1 MNPNHIKICKPLIK
15 QGPKLSNLFLS
26 LATWGCGP
34 PMVPIYSTSDALG
47 SSESGTG
54 YATCGILVT
63 AEARVPLRLG
73 VPYRPIYVSYV
84 FICIQ
89 HYNFTIQSVGRL
101 DTQAQ
106 KMQCHKAQHI
116 WNLDPTMWLSGL
128 KPTETTEMRH
138 MTDSIGS
145 HDKPLSCPVV
155 RGAPGHLGSAGCPR
169 AVVLAPWYEACATPN
184 RHSCRALKMAMS
196 RRNLVSGKYKQ
207 QVRQVTELTTKSEHQ
222 QTNTP
227 WTRHKQIKVIRWIEK
242 MNKQISESIGL
253 CNQESRQGKKEST
266 K

>member
-1 MNPNHIKICKPLIK
+1 MPPAASWSQLK
-15 QGPKLSNLFLS
+15 QGCHWDLEFL
-26 LATWGCGP
+26 
-34 PMVPIYSTSDALG
+34 
-47 SSESGTG
+47 TG
-54 YATCGILVT
+54 QYM
-63 AEARVPLRLG
+63 
-73 VPYRPIYVSYV
+73 YHMYSYV